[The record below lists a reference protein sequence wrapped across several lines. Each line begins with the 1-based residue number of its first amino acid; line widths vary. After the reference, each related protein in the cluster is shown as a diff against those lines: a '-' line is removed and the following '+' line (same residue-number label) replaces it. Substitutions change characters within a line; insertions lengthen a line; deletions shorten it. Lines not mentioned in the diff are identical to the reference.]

1 MIVRARNG
9 CYEGLESYAEITF
22 PRFSMADK
30 RNAADLLSD
39 TIGAIQSHRKAT
51 SEIRQARLEDIEA
64 AWTAVLN
71 ASRELRG
78 KISAD
83 PRVRYFTIARDN
95 GSVSVSFRAPDA
107 GARGDLIE
115 MHRHHP
121 EGRYPDTHAIWVRES
136 DREERRLTNGE
147 EAVTLLVRFC
157 ARNLAE

>member
-22 PRFSMADK
+22 PRFSMANK
-30 RNAADLLSD
+30 RSAADLLSD

-51 SEIRQARLEDIEA
+51 NELQQARLEDVEV
-64 AWTAVLN
+64 AWEAVLK
-71 ASRELRG
+71 ASRELREQ
-78 KISAD
+78 ISSNA
-83 PRVRYFTIARDN
+83 RVRYFTIARDN
-95 GSVSVSFRAPDA
+95 NSISVSFRSTNAT
-107 GARGDLIE
+107 ARGELLE

-136 DREERRLTNGE
+136 ERDERRLTNGE

-157 ARNLAE
+157 ARNLAD